1 MGESPDTKNPLVNF
15 ALGEEIWQKVNQLN
29 CGSSSTGGIA
39 KDVLIFPNPAK
50 RGTSINIKDGM
61 LTDFMGRQFALEN
74 GHIPVSLAAGIYQLN
89 AGGRNQKLVI
99 LD

>member
-1 MGESPDTKNPLVNF
+1 
-15 ALGEEIWQKVNQLN
+15 
-29 CGSSSTGGIA
+29 
-39 KDVLIFPNPAK
+39 
-50 RGTSINIKDGM
+50 M
-61 LTDFMGRQFALEN
+61 LTDFLGRQFALEN